1 MPHKTTPKSLLNFKA
16 VLFDMDGTLF
26 NSEPLHFDA
35 LLEVVELPSDFDW
48 HPFLGMPDN
57 LVLKTLFPEA
67 APQEIIQLI
76 LRKNEKLIEMIN
88 NKTLSEFQAMLTP
101 GVYEFLT
108 YLKTKSIPM
117 ALVTASEGV
126 ITEALLTKLEL
137 KHFFHGIYPREATA
151 RTKPSASPYLKAM
164 RDLNV
169 SSLECL
175 IFEDSPTGLQAAL
188 EASAF
193 VMKVTAHQIPDS
205 KSSFT
210 DLQST
215 DQFFW
220 LISP

>member
-1 MPHKTTPKSLLNFKA
+1 
-16 VLFDMDGTLF
+16 MDGTLF

-35 LLEVVELPSDFDW
+35 LLEVVKLPVDFNW

-67 APQEIIQLI
+67 STEEIDQII
-76 LRKNEKLIEMIN
+76 LKKNTKLIEIIN
-88 NKTLSEFQAMLTP
+88 NKSLAELQEMLTP
-101 GVYEFLT
+101 GVYEFLS
-108 YLKTKSIPM
+108 YLKEKSLPM
-117 ALVTASEGV
+117 ALVTASEAV
-126 ITEALLTKLEL
+126 ITEALLSKLQL
-137 KHFFHGIYPREATA
+137 KDFFQGIYPRESTA

-164 RDLNV
+164 RDLRV

-188 EASAF
+188 EASAI
-193 VMKVTAHQIPDS
+193 VMKVTAHQIPSS

-220 LISP
+220 LISKETSL